1 MMTLLYIS
9 VLCGIFFISNDLSL
23 THVILLFFGVTI
35 KSIAQYK
42 KQNQILSLSSVI
54 PPLSMLYYTLFSAYF
69 LLGGA
74 RIMDL
79 EKNSVNTAFFNFVL
93 FLVIFEL
100 SVLFATFT
108 KFNFPSFSGIPK
120 FDNNFIWYLILAA
133 FLILYLPALIL
144 ADPNIGKEAR
154 MVSGTSIF
162 QSFIGGT
169 LLPYAVIQIGYIKA
183 NKRLNLPLFGIL
195 LTVGVLAY
203 FRMGERDVFVYPLVI
218 TFLIYTYFSPIS
230 LKKLISFVVSLLI
243 IFYFLGL
250 QRSLSEGI
258 DRKTTSVLQV
268 IQENEFISTGRNFAF
283 LMDKNES
290 QQTIIYDISYS
301 FFLNL
306 GDTGVT
312 WFGDKYYEN
321 KGLGII
327 SEFYINFGRFAPLA
341 LFVLFYILNFQF
353 KLRNASNLKLAVS
366 SVVFLSILYALR
378 SDLASISNG
387 YVRKILIPLFL
398 YYMIFLLCPKKN

>member
-35 KSIAQYK
+35 KSISQYK

-69 LLGGA
+69 LLGGD

-108 KFNFPSFSGIPK
+108 KFNLPSFSGIPN

-133 FLILYLPALIL
+133 FLLLYLPALIL

-169 LLPYAVIQIGYIKA
+169 LLPYAVIQIGYMKA
-183 NKRLNLPLFGIL
+183 NKKLNLPLFGML
-195 LTVGVLAY
+195 LTVGIFAY
-203 FRMGERDVFVYPLVI
+203 FRMGERDVFIYPLVI

-230 LKKLISFVVSLLI
+230 LKKLIGFVVSLLI

-258 DRKTTSVLQV
+258 DRKATSVLQI

-283 LMDKNES
+283 LMDKKES

-398 YYMIFLLCPKKN
+398 YYMIFLLCPKRN

>member
-1 MMTLLYIS
+1 MITLLYIS
-9 VLCGIFFISNDLSL
+9 VLCGIFFISNELSL

-69 LLGGA
+69 LLGGD

-79 EKNSVNTAFFNFVL
+79 EKNSVSTAFFNFVL

-108 KFNFPSFSGIPK
+108 KFNVPSFSGIPN

-169 LLPYAVIQIGYIKA
+169 LLPYAVIQIGYMKA
-183 NKRLNLPLFGIL
+183 NKKLNLPLFGIL
-195 LTVGVLAY
+195 LTVGILAY
-203 FRMGERDVFVYPLVI
+203 FRMGERDVLIYPLVI

-230 LKKLISFVVSLLI
+230 LKKLIGFVVSLLI

-258 DRKTTSVLQV
+258 DRKATSVLQI

-290 QQTIIYDISYS
+290 QQTIIHDISYS

-398 YYMIFLLCPKKN
+398 YYMIFLLCPKKD

>member
-1 MMTLLYIS
+1 MTLLYIS

-35 KSIAQYK
+35 KSISQYK

-69 LLGGA
+69 LLGGD

-108 KFNFPSFSGIPK
+108 KFNLPSFSGIPN

-133 FLILYLPALIL
+133 FLLLYLPALIL

-169 LLPYAVIQIGYIKA
+169 LLPYAVIQIGYMKA
-183 NKRLNLPLFGIL
+183 NKKLNLPLFGML
-195 LTVGVLAY
+195 LTVGIFAY
-203 FRMGERDVFVYPLVI
+203 FRMGERDVFIYPLVI

-230 LKKLISFVVSLLI
+230 LKKLIGFVVSLLI

-258 DRKTTSVLQV
+258 DRKATSVLQV

-283 LMDKNES
+283 LMDKKES

-398 YYMIFLLCPKKN
+398 YYMIFLLCPKRN

>member
-1 MMTLLYIS
+1 
-9 VLCGIFFISNDLSL
+9 
-23 THVILLFFGVTI
+23 
-35 KSIAQYK
+35 
-42 KQNQILSLSSVI
+42 
-54 PPLSMLYYTLFSAYF
+54 MLYYTLFSAYF
-69 LLGGA
+69 LLGGD

-108 KFNFPSFSGIPK
+108 KFNLPSFSGIPN

-133 FLILYLPALIL
+133 FLLLYLPALIL

-169 LLPYAVIQIGYIKA
+169 LLPYAVIQIGYMKA
-183 NKRLNLPLFGIL
+183 NKKLNLPLFGML
-195 LTVGVLAY
+195 LTVGIFAY
-203 FRMGERDVFVYPLVI
+203 FRMGERDVFIYPLVI

-230 LKKLISFVVSLLI
+230 LKKLIGFVVSLLI

-258 DRKTTSVLQV
+258 DRKATSVLQV

-283 LMDKNES
+283 LMDKKES

-398 YYMIFLLCPKKN
+398 YYMIFLLCPKRN